1 MKVNLNQD
9 LMILMDN
16 QDLKVIIKKIKKK
29 KKYKKSK
36 EDHKRK
42 QKRGLL
48 KRKKFKLQ
56 LKSKKLKQNIKV
68 IKNNIQSNKLV
79 FVGGM
84 LYQNGHQLILI
95 TQENSKSLDIEFLML
110 KSSSLKRTQ

>member
-1 MKVNLNQD
+1 MILLFLIIKIVMKVNLNQD

-42 QKRGLL
+42 
-48 KRKKFKLQ
+48 
-56 LKSKKLKQNIKV
+56 
-68 IKNNIQSNKLV
+68 
-79 FVGGM
+79 
-84 LYQNGHQLILI
+84 
-95 TQENSKSLDIEFLML
+95 
-110 KSSSLKRTQ
+110 